1 MFKIVTD
8 NGADLPKSF
17 LEENDIGCMYLSTIL
32 NGVVIAGKGREL
44 SARDFYKM
52 LSGGARPSTS
62 QINPEDA
69 KTYFTEHIDE
79 SDEFLYIGLS
89 SGLSGTIGSVRL
101 GAAEVLALH
110 PGKRIEI
117 IDSLAGSIGQGLIVC
132 HAVRLQKEGRT
143 LDETVSWLKSNV
155 LNFNT
160 TFTVDNLFDLW
171 RGGRLSK
178 GSAVL
183 GTLIAVKPFMKVDNE
198 GKLIVDRKLRG
209 RKKALDFM
217 VDNMEVQMGAKRPE
231 NTVIG
236 ICHGDCEE
244 DALYVRKLVTER
256 FGFKDFIISNV
267 GPMIGTH
274 TGASLV
280 VLAFLG
286 DGRFPVE

>member
-8 NGADLPKSF
+8 NGSDLPRSY

-32 NGVVIAGKGREL
+32 NGEVIAGKNRDL
-44 SARDFYKM
+44 PAKDFYRM
-52 LSGGARPSTS
+52 LSEGAKPSTS
-62 QINPEDA
+62 QINPDDA
-69 KTYFTEHIDE
+69 KNWFNEHIGE
-79 SDEFLYIGLS
+79 SDEFLYIGIS
-89 SGLSGTIGSVRL
+89 SGLSGTVGSVTL
-101 GAAEVLALH
+101 GVREIREKY
-110 PGKRIEI
+110 PDKKIEI
-117 IDSLAGSIGQGLIVC
+117 VDSLCASIGQGIMVC
-132 HAVRLQKEGRT
+132 HAVKMRNEGRS
-143 LDETVSWLKSNV
+143 LSETAEWLRKNI

-209 RKKALDFM
+209 RKKALDYLI
-217 VDNMEVQMGAKRPE
+217 DNMESQIGTHKDE
-231 NTVIG
+231 NFVIG

-244 DALYVRKLVTER
+244 DAQYVERLVTER
-256 FGFKDFIISNV
+256 FGYTNFLVSNV

-286 DGRFPVE
+286 EGRL

>member
-1 MFKIVTD
+1 MFKIITD
-8 NGADLPKSF
+8 NGSDLPRSY

-32 NGVVIAGKGREL
+32 DGRVIAGKDTEL
-44 SARDFYKM
+44 SSTDFYRM
-52 LSGGARPSTS
+52 LSEGAKPSTS

-69 KTYFTEHIDE
+69 KSYFTEHIND

-89 SGLSGTIGSVRL
+89 SGLSGTIGSVMIGVEEIL
-101 GAAEVLALH
+101 EKF
-110 PGKRIEI
+110 PGKKIEI
-117 IDSLAGSIGQGLIVC
+117 VDSLAGSLGQGVMVA
-132 HAVRLQKEGRT
+132 HAVRMRNEGKS
-143 LDETVSWLKSNV
+143 LAETAEWLRANT

-183 GTLIAVKPFMKVDNE
+183 GTLIAIKPFMKVDNA
-198 GKLIVDRKLRG
+198 GHLIVDKKLRG
-209 RKKALDFM
+209 RKKALEYM
-217 VDNMEVQMGAKRPE
+217 VDNMESHMGSMKE
-231 NTVIG
+231 KNTVIG

-244 DALYVRKLVTER
+244 DAMYLKNLVTER
-256 FGFKDFIISNV
+256 LGFTDFLISNV

-280 VLAFLG
+280 VLAFYG
-286 DGRFPVE
+286 DGR

>member
-1 MFKIVTD
+1 MYKIVTD
-8 NGADLPKSF
+8 NGSDLPKSY

-32 NGVVIAGKGREL
+32 NREVIAGKDKYL
-44 SARDFYKM
+44 SARDFYRM
-52 LSGGARPSTS
+52 LSEGAKPSTS

-69 KTYFTEHIDE
+69 KSWFDEHIND

-89 SGLSGTIGSVRL
+89 SGLSGTVGSVTL
-101 GAAEVLALH
+101 GVREILEKY
-110 PGKRIEI
+110 PGKKIEI
-117 IDSLAGSIGQGLIVC
+117 VDSLAASIGQGLAVC
-132 HAVRLQKEGRT
+132 HAVRMRNEGRS
-143 LDETVSWLKSNV
+143 LSETADWLRKNT

-178 GSAVL
+178 SSAVL
-183 GTLIAVKPFMKVDNE
+183 GTLIAVKPFMKIDNE

-209 RKKALDFM
+209 RKKALDHL
-217 VDNMEVQMGAKRPE
+217 VDNMEAQLGSHKDE
-231 NTVIG
+231 NFIIG

-244 DALYVRKLVTER
+244 DAKYVEKLVTER
-256 FGFKDFIISNV
+256 FGITNFITSNV

-280 VLAFLG
+280 VLSFLG
-286 DGRFPVE
+286 EGRL

>member
-8 NGADLPKSF
+8 NGSDLPKSY

-32 NGVVIAGKGREL
+32 NGEIIAGKDKEL
-44 SARDFYKM
+44 SAQDFYRM
-52 LSGGARPSTS
+52 LSEGAKPSTS

-69 KTYFTEHIDE
+69 KSWFNDHINDN
-79 SDEFLYIGLS
+79 DEFLYIGIS
-89 SGLSGTIGSVRL
+89 SGLSGTVGSVTIGVQEILEKFPDKKIEIVDSL
-101 GAAEVLALH
+101 GA
-110 PGKRIEI
+110 
-117 IDSLAGSIGQGLIVC
+117 SIGQGIAVC
-132 HAVRLQKEGRT
+132 HAVKMRNEGKSLT
-143 LDETVSWLKSNV
+143 ETAEWLRKNA

-178 GSAVL
+178 SSAVI
-183 GTLIAVKPFMKVDNE
+183 GTLIAVKPFMKIDNE

-209 RKKALDFM
+209 RKKALEHM
-217 VDNMEVQMGAKRPE
+217 VDNMEAQLGSHKDE
-231 NTVIG
+231 NFVIG

-244 DALYVRKLVTER
+244 DAQYVEKLVTER
-256 FGFKDFIISNV
+256 FGITNFITSNV

-280 VLAFLG
+280 VLAYIG
-286 DGRFPVE
+286 EGRL